1 MYDLQKASMWKRMS
15 AALLD
20 FIMLIIVITGS
31 VYFLSAVTGYN
42 NYSAELNERY
52 EWYEKEYNIDIS
64 EIQNMSKEQ
73 FAALSKEEINTIKEV
88 EAAFAK
94 DDVLIRAYNM
104 VQSLMLVMVTL
115 GVLIAFLILE
125 ILVPLIFK
133 NGQTIGKKVF
143 GIGVMRIDG
152 VKLTP
157 FLLFVRA
164 ILGKYTIETMIPI
177 VFVLLALSDPSWML
191 MALIILVL
199 IPVVQIVLMIASK
212 TNSAIHDKLSST
224 VTVDLASQ
232 MIFET
237 QEDLLK
243 FKEQKAQEAANE
255 GEYF

>member
-1 MYDLQKASMWKRMS
+1 MYDLQKASVWKRMS

-31 VYFLSAVTGYN
+31 AYFLSNVTGYN
-42 NYSAELNERY
+42 NYSAQLNERY
-52 EWYEKEYNIDIS
+52 EWYEEEYDIDIS

-73 FAALSKEEINTIKEV
+73 FDALSEEKINTIKEV
-88 EAAFAK
+88 EAAFSK
-94 DDVLIRAYNM
+94 DEVLIRAYNM

-115 GVLIAFLILE
+115 GVLIAYLILE
-125 ILVPLIFK
+125 VLVPLILG

-177 VFVLLALSDPSWML
+177 VFVLLSLSDPSWML
-191 MALIILVL
+191 ITLIILVL
-199 IPVVQIVLMIASK
+199 IPIIQIVLMVVSK
-212 TNSAIHDKLSST
+212 TNSTIHDKLSST

-243 FKEQKAQEAANE
+243 FKEEKAKEAANE
-255 GEYF
+255 AEYF